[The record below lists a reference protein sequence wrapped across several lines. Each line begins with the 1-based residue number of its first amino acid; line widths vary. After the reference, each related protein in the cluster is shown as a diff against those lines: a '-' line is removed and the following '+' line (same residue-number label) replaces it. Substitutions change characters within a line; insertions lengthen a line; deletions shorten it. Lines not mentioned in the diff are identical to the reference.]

1 MLEFEGANGASSLLE
16 LENNDQIIL
25 VPSPSDSGEKSRGTA
40 MNSETLPLMA
50 SIADTVKWS
59 GVSRSSLYELIAA
72 GKIEARKAGAKT
84 LVVTASVVRWLDNL
98 PQARG
103 KSIRPAD

>member
-1 MLEFEGANGASSLLE
+1 MS
-16 LENNDQIIL
+16 
-25 VPSPSDSGEKSRGTA
+25 
-40 MNSETLPLMA
+40 

-59 GVSRSSLYELIAA
+59 GISRSRLYELIAA
-72 GKIEARKAGAKT
+72 GEIEARKAGAKT

-103 KSIRPAD
+103 NSVRASG